1 VHPLRFTRTGEPP
14 ARWRERPGGLRG
26 VRHDGAVAT
35 YEYRAVTVAPDAD
48 RDKTKE
54 LLAIH
59 AEYGDWELA
68 QHAIYPGGRRR
79 VTVRRRLRA
88 DPLPPLPS

>member
-1 VHPLRFTRTGEPP
+1 MAASPGVG
-14 ARWRERPGGLRG
+14 AR
-26 VRHDGAVAT
+26 
-35 YEYRAVTVAPDAD
+35 YEHRAVNVPRDAGPDQT
-48 RDKTKE
+48 RE

-68 QHAIYPGGRRR
+68 RHAIYADGRRR

-88 DPLPPLPS
+88 DPLPPLMS